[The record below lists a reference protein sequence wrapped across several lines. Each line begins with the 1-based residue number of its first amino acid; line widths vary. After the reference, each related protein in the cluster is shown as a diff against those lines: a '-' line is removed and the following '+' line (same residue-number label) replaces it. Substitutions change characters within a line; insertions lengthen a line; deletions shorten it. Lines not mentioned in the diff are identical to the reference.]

1 MELMLIGAG
10 IAILCMA
17 IGYFTARH
25 SREFKAYEDMKG
37 FANAYSELAI
47 GMFNAKN
54 NQVVP
59 SMDHG
64 QQDPVIDDQE
74 EPEPDYAS
82 IGGTL

>member
-25 SREFKAYEDMKG
+25 SKEFKAYEDMKG

-47 GMFNAKN
+47 GMFNSKN

-64 QQDPVIDDQE
+64 NSPEIVAE
-74 EPEPDYAS
+74 EEREPEYDLL
-82 IGGTL
+82 GGEN